1 MITDVQPGST
11 TSGGPIARL
20 LDEARRARPLTAA
33 IVDPF
38 DALSLGGALAAR
50 EQGVLEPILIG
61 DAARIA
67 RTASQCGW
75 SLSGIRITACAP
87 GDEAATAAKLAAD
100 GVVGAIVKG
109 ALHSDELL
117 RAVLER
123 PQLRTPRRLSH
134 IVVTEVP
141 RRVTP
146 VLLTDGAV
154 NIAPDFD
161 EKREILQN
169 AVEVAH
175 RLGMSEPKAAL
186 LAAVETIAA
195 SMPATIDAAA
205 LKEACDRGEIRGVIA
220 DGPLALDDALS
231 REAAAAKGIVSPV
244 AGDADILLSPDLEAG
259 NILYKA
265 FDRLVGARFGAVV
278 VGAAVPIVLTSRG
291 DSIDA
296 RIVSSGIARLLSDV
310 YT

>member
-1 MITDVQPGST
+1 MITDIPAGTAS
-11 TSGGPIARL
+11 SAGPIARL
-20 LDEARRARPLTAA
+20 LDWARNARPLVAA
-33 IVDPF
+33 VVDPF
-38 DALSLGGALAAR
+38 DALSLGGALTAR
-50 EQGVLEPILIG
+50 EHGIIEPILIG
-61 DAARIA
+61 DPSRIA
-67 RTASQCGW
+67 KTARRCGW
-75 SLSGIRITACAP
+75 SIDHIRIHACEP
-87 GDEAATAAKLAAD
+87 GEESAAAADLAAG
-100 GVVGAIVKG
+100 GVAGAIVKG

-117 RAVLER
+117 HAVLDRKE
-123 PQLRTPRRLSH
+123 LRTGRRLSH
-134 IVVTEVP
+134 IVVTELP
-141 RRVTP
+141 RRRTP

-169 AVEVAH
+169 AAEVAR
-175 RLGMSEPKAAL
+175 RLGIPEPKAAL

-205 LKEACDRGEIRGVIA
+205 LKEACDRGELPGVTA
-220 DGPLALDDALS
+220 AGPLALDDAIS
-231 REAAAAKGIVSPV
+231 PEAAAAKGIISPV

-265 FDRLVGARFGAVV
+265 FDRLLRARFGAVV

-296 RIVSSGIARLLSDV
+296 RIVSSALARLLSDV
-310 YT
+310 HA